1 MTRAISALGVPVMG
15 GVSYVGALARL
26 LVETCVWL
34 GRGLVVPKVRIGRP
48 AIYAQVVRLGVRPV
62 GVVMLV
68 QACIGMILALQMAPP
83 LNDFGQTD
91 LVANIIAI
99 AVVRELGPLVC
110 AIVMTGFAGAAV
122 AAEIGTMVV
131 GEEIEALRAHA
142 LNPTRF
148 LVVPRVLSTVICLL
162 VLTTLGIFTA
172 LIAGYAMGI
181 SVLGVPSSVYVSNT
195 LDSLDIADLA
205 TGLFKTGVFGMLI
218 GAIACYNGMS
228 VTGGAAGVGKA
239 TTNTVVHSIVMIIFT
254 DMLFVAMFYKLGWT

>member
-1 MTRAISALGVPVMG
+1 LTRAISALGVPVTG

-34 GRGLVVPKVRIGRP
+34 GRGLFVPKVRIGRT

-172 LIAGYAMGI
+172 LIGGYAMGI
-181 SVLGVPSSVYVSNT
+181 SVLDVPSSVYVSNT
-195 LDSLDIADLA
+195 LDSLDMADLA
-205 TGLFKTGVFGMLI
+205 TGLFKAGVFGMLI

-254 DMLFVAMFYKLGWT
+254 DMLFVALFYKLGWT